1 MSSQDRLENVLRDIH
16 VMISKSETYD
26 TDRIIV
32 RKQDIFNLIDRL
44 NASIYEIMDEYELTQ
59 QSRDRAMREK
69 KKEGDKIIWDASR
82 QAEDIY
88 AASVLYT
95 EEALNHLNVMVD
107 EADATVDRM
116 YREFRKN
123 IKLQQETIRENQ
135 LELKSQ
141 LQLLADTEK
150 YLRLIEERNREI
162 ERERAEK
169 KGRKTLENF
178 GEKHTVIKP
187 EIKINEEYFRKAG
200 IPFEKDEDKSAED
213 EELMQPLEDEGV
225 IESTLKKAAED
236 IQQLFTEDKKQEKN
250 AKKAVQ
256 KEKIKEESKSQEKM
270 AVSSS
275 TESDQAVSSE
285 QAAAS
290 DELIQKSL
298 AEQPHAPADTGRM
311 VSDTSPAGTGSS
323 VSAASPADTDSSVSA
338 ASPAD
343 TGSSVS
349 AALSADTEQEQM
361 LAGKDTVNAAEAE
374 IRVNMDAEYFRQKS
388 EETEESVKYPQN
400 EKLSLLDRLMGKKK
414 TLL

>member
-1 MSSQDRLENVLRDIH
+1 MSSQAKLENVLRDIH
-16 VMISKSETYD
+16 VMISKSEMYD

-32 RKQDIFNLIDRL
+32 SKQDIFNLIDRL

-59 QSRDRAMREK
+59 QSRDRALREK

-116 YREFRKN
+116 YREFCRN
-123 IKLQQETIRENQ
+123 IKQQQETIRENQ

-169 KGRKTLENF
+169 KGRKTLETF
-178 GEKHTVIKP
+178 GEKHTVVKP

-200 IPFEKDEDKSAED
+200 IPFEKEEEKQAAED
-213 EELMQPLEDEGV
+213 EMMQPLEDEGV
-225 IESTLKKAAED
+225 IESTLKRAAED
-236 IQQLFTEDKKQEKN
+236 IQQIFSE
-250 AKKAVQ
+250 
-256 KEKIKEESKSQEKM
+256 EKILDKDNRAREQKDDSAKAEHEVEDIHSHENSQTEVQDDKMQTEHDGKE
-270 AVSSS
+270 S
-275 TESDQAVSSE
+275 TGTDVDAHET
-285 QAAAS
+285 
-290 DELIQKSL
+290 
-298 AEQPHAPADTGRM
+298 ADTGN
-311 VSDTSPAGTGSS
+311 VY
-323 VSAASPADTDSSVSA
+323 
-338 ASPAD
+338 
-343 TGSSVS
+343 
-349 AALSADTEQEQM
+349 EQEQGGN
-361 LAGKDTVNAAEAE
+361 LNQLQQEERGAAEAGNPVDEAE
-374 IRVNMDAEYFRQKS
+374 IKVNLDAEYFRKKS
-388 EETEESVKYPQN
+388 GEAEENPKQHH
-400 EKLSLLDRLMGKKK
+400 EKLSLLDKLMGKKK

>member
-116 YREFRKN
+116 YREFQKN
-123 IKLQQETIRENQ
+123 IKMQQETIRENQ

-200 IPFEKDEDKSAED
+200 IPFEK
-213 EELMQPLEDEGV
+213 EEEKQTIEEQEIMQPLEDEGV
-225 IESTLKKAAED
+225 IESNLKKAAEE
-236 IQQLFTEDKKQEKN
+236 IQQILTEDKN
-250 AKKAVQ
+250 
-256 KEKIKEESKSQEKM
+256 
-270 AVSSS
+270 
-275 TESDQAVSSE
+275 
-285 QAAAS
+285 
-290 DELIQKSL
+290 
-298 AEQPHAPADTGRM
+298 
-311 VSDTSPAGTGSS
+311 
-323 VSAASPADTDSSVSA
+323 
-338 ASPAD
+338 
-343 TGSSVS
+343 
-349 AALSADTEQEQM
+349 
-361 LAGKDTVNAAEAE
+361 
-374 IRVNMDAEYFRQKS
+374 
-388 EETEESVKYPQN
+388 
-400 EKLSLLDRLMGKKK
+400 
-414 TLL
+414 